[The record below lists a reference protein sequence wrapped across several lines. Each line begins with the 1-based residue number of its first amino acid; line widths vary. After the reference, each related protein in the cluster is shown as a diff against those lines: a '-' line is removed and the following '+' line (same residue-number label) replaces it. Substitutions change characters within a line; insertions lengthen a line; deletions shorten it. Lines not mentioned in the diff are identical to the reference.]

1 MQLNLLYICIEFIG
15 LEIQIRRYWDIY
27 TVFKVIRFEFT
38 SGVSGVR
45 EKKMM
50 QGLSLG
56 MLQNLWVV
64 KYI

>member
-45 EKKMM
+45 EKKNDARIKPWDAPKFI
-50 QGLSLG
+50 GC
-56 MLQNLWVV
+56 
-64 KYI
+64 